1 MKKIVLAAA
10 AAALMGATGAA
21 LAQDATAKLGCNT
34 CHALDTKKMGPSFK
48 DIAAKFKGKA
58 DAEKELVARLTAGKG
73 HPAVKAPADDVAAAV
88 KWVLSQ

>member
-34 CHALDTKKMGPSFK
+34 CHAVDTKKMGPSYK

-58 DAEKELVARLTAGKG
+58 DAEKELVAKLMAGKG
-73 HPAVKAPADDVAAAV
+73 HPAAKGSEADVAAAV

>member
-1 MKKIVLAAA
+1 MKTILGAV
-10 AAALMGATGAA
+10 AALGLITVSGAA
-21 LAQDATAKLGCNT
+21 LAQDATAKAGCNT

-73 HPAVKAPADDVAAAV
+73 HPAVKAPVDDVAAAV

>member
-21 LAQDATAKLGCNT
+21 LAQDAAAKLGCNT
-34 CHALDTKKMGPSFK
+34 CHAVDTKKMGPSYK

-58 DAEKELVARLTAGKG
+58 DAEKELVAKLMAGKG
-73 HPAVKAPADDVAAAV
+73 HPAAKGSEADVAAAV
-88 KWVLSQ
+88 KWVLGQ